1 MKYLIFLISLLI
13 SINVSS
19 QNSDTCFTEQE
30 VLDISFTLDSLYY
43 LDSVNVKIIAEQ
55 KIIIKDQENL
65 IRLDSLENDFKQK
78 KISLLQDNITLYQ
91 QRERYFDLQ
100 LKQLQPK
107 WYDHK
112 AIWFA
117 SGIITTL
124 LTGQMIVTIILQ

>member
-1 MKYLIFLISLLI
+1 MKYLIFLIFLLI

-43 LDSVNVKIIAEQ
+43 LDSVNVKIIEEQ
-55 KIIIKDQENL
+55 KSIIKDQEKL
-65 IRLDSLENDFKQK
+65 VQLDSLENEFKQK
-78 KISLLQDNITLYQ
+78 KIILLQDNITLYQ
-91 QRERYFDLQ
+91 QREQYFDLQ
-100 LKQLQPK
+100 LKKLQPK

-117 SGIITTL
+117 GGIITTL
-124 LTGQMIVTIILQ
+124 LTGQMIVTIILH

>member
-1 MKYLIFLISLLI
+1 MKYLIFLIFLLI

-43 LDSVNVKIIAEQ
+43 LDSVNVKIIEEQ
-55 KIIIKDQENL
+55 KSIIKDQEKL
-65 IRLDSLENDFKQK
+65 VQLDSLENEFKQK
-78 KISLLQDNITLYQ
+78 KIILLQDNITLYQ
-91 QRERYFDLQ
+91 QREQYFDLQ
-100 LKQLQPK
+100 LKKLQPK

-117 SGIITTL
+117 GGIITTL